1 MFTLY
6 ALRIELDGCYRQ
18 TIDLPSEMSGVLE
31 EVGLARLPH
40 FTALRDWFEKFPTN
54 EEAVGQAIADSVVP
68 REDVFLVT
76 KVLRQNLAPD
86 DVLWSRRVH
95 SG

>member
-1 MFTLY
+1 MKYVTADGVEVPALGFGTWPMKGGTCRTAVEY
-6 ALRIELDGCYRQ
+6 ALHTGYRH
-18 TIDLPSEMSGVLE
+18 ID
-31 EVGLARLPH
+31 
-40 FTALRDWFEKFPTN
+40 TAQMYNN
-54 EEAVGQAIADSVVP
+54 EDAVGQAIADSEVP